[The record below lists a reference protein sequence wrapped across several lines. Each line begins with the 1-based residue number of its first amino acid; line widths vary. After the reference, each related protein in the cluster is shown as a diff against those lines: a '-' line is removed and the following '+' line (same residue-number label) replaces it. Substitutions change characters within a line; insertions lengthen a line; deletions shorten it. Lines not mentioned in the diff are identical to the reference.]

1 MCVPTPLVK
10 LHISFTQAS
19 LAVAIANKVGKAT
32 QKAESPHHRSFQ
44 NLARWPLPT
53 IKESLL
59 LTTCHSLLIAFHNPM
74 PYPPLSSLEHQPLCF
89 SPYFPLITWFH
100 KAPLSFANLQFH
112 LHKNALL
119 REERHFTP
127 KPLFLLSKQTS
138 VHLTSCGF
146 SLRAPLPHKKISLNL
161 LLPQSDC
168 PRQNKPRHEVNW

>member
-10 LHISFTQAS
+10 LHTSFTQTS
-19 LAVAIANKVGKAT
+19 LVVAIANKVGKAT

-44 NLARWPLPT
+44 NLALWPLPT

-74 PYPPLSSLEHQPLCF
+74 PYPPLCF
-89 SPYFPLITWFH
+89 SSYFPLITWFH

-112 LHKNALL
+112 LHKNTLL

-138 VHLTSCGF
+138 AHLTSCGF
-146 SLRAPLPHKKISLNL
+146 SSRAPFPGKKSLWICSYLNLIVLGKISPNM
-161 LLPQSDC
+161 
-168 PRQNKPRHEVNW
+168 N